1 MRLVYWLVALAIALA
16 VAVFAVNNPES
27 AQVIL
32 WPFLTLEVPL
42 YLVALLPLLLGF
54 FMGALIA
61 WVGGRHWRHEA
72 RRRGRRI
79 ESLQRELGATQAQM
93 SHGAHA
99 TSGSPKA

>member
-1 MRLVYWLVALAIALA
+1 MRLVYWLTTLA
-16 VAVFAVNNPES
+16 VVLSAAVFAVNNGERI
-27 AQVIL
+27 QVIL
-32 WPFLTLEVPL
+32 WPFRTLEVPL
-42 YLVALLPLLLGF
+42 YVVALLPLLLGLL
-54 FMGALIA
+54 MSALIA

-79 ESLQRELGATQAQM
+79 ESLQRELGAAQAHM